1 MVESKRNSAKLL
13 WVIGTAWLFD
23 ALDVALLSFVMPV
36 IKESWQLTAGQLGA
50 VSAITTLGM
59 MIGALVCGYLAD
71 KLGRKPVLIGTL
83 LLFSLGNL
91 LLTITPNVE
100 WFLVV
105 RLLTGIGLG
114 GEIGRAHV

>member
-1 MVESKRNSAKLL
+1 MGHRDGLA
-13 WVIGTAWLFD
+13 FD

-71 KLGRKPVLIGTL
+71 KLGRVGPYWDATA
-83 LLFSLGNL
+83 FSLGNL

-114 GEIGRAHV
+114 VNYRLLRQ

>member
-1 MVESKRNSAKLL
+1 MVESKRNGAKLL

-59 MIGALVCGYLAD
+59 MIGALA
-71 KLGRKPVLIGTL
+71 
-83 LLFSLGNL
+83 
-91 LLTITPNVE
+91 
-100 WFLVV
+100 
-105 RLLTGIGLG
+105 
-114 GEIGRAHV
+114 

>member
-50 VSAITTLGM
+50 VSAITTLG
-59 MIGALVCGYLAD
+59 IRPTTCAQSPGLCSYD
-71 KLGRKPVLIGTL
+71 LI
-83 LLFSLGNL
+83 S
-91 LLTITPNVE
+91 
-100 WFLVV
+100 V
-105 RLLTGIGLG
+105 R
-114 GEIGRAHV
+114 